1 MSSAP
6 PALPEDDRIYYVAL
20 AHAATVRTLCRQYL
34 RSNPNL
40 DFAVDDFNASVAK
53 FQFAPWKNHYESP
66 HAFDCNG
73 ELYKWIWVCTLP
85 QHPLCQEYLDAYRIR
100 RFEVPP
106 ESIMPV
112 RVWAVQEFERVHGHG
127 SAERAVDFLQKSGQ
141 PFHSRLICSPVGHAT
156 VIDSTDDAGIPLGVE
171 AHGPMRRERRSHR
184 AHYSSCSTGSSQVEV
199 RPLQR
204 QNGL

>member
-1 MSSAP
+1 MPFWDSSLKLSQTGIFRYGEYIPEFVCHWVTQCMSSAP

-20 AHAATVRTLCRQYL
+20 AHEATVRTLCKQYL
-34 RSNPNL
+34 RSNPDL

-53 FQFAPWKNHYESP
+53 FQLAPWKRHYEQP

-73 ELYKWIWVCTLP
+73 ELYQWIWVCTLP
-85 QHPLCQEYLDAYRIR
+85 QHPLCREYLDAYRIR

-127 SAERAVDFLQKSGQ
+127 SAARAVDFLQKSAE
-141 PFHSRLICSPVGHAT
+141 RLSLWVVVSASMP
-156 VIDSTDDAGIPLGVE
+156 GIESAP
-171 AHGPMRRERRSHR
+171 ARRF
-184 AHYSSCSTGSSQVEV
+184 
-199 RPLQR
+199 
-204 QNGL
+204 